1 MYATEKHNQIM
12 IRPDDQ
18 SFSGIKVPFLS
29 TYVDK
34 ADFSSLAP
42 EKAGS
47 EEERL
52 WDELQPLMKKL
63 EEAAENALEIIAELQ
78 ALRAY
83 REYRGICDALGGFST
98 HNEFIIV
105 RLDEDA
111 EEKRIANSI
120 YSFHSWISNR
130 SWKKTSKPYVTSWYL
145 SIWSPKSSFTGIL
158 AKGSDKGFPTLDA
171 ARKYLDGRFEVYK
184 DLFTTELPPIPREY
198 EGWYKVAGNLPE
210 GVTVTDEE
218 IKGIGLG
225 L

>member
-1 MYATEKHNQIM
+1 MYASEKHHQIM

-18 SFSGIKVPFLS
+18 GFSGIKVPFLS

-34 ADFSSLAP
+34 ADFSALTP

-63 EEAAENALEIIAELQ
+63 EDAAENALDIIAELQ

-98 HNEFIIV
+98 HNEFVTICS
-105 RLDEDA
+105 DENV

-120 YSFHSWISNR
+120 YSFHCWTSNR
-130 SWKKTSKPYVTSWYL
+130 SWKKTAKPYITSWYL
-145 SIWSPKSSFTGIL
+145 SIWNPKSSFTGTL
-158 AKGSDKGFPTLDA
+158 AKGSDKGFATLDA
-171 ARKYLDGRFEVYK
+171 ARKYLDRRFEVYK

-198 EGWYKVAGNLPE
+198 EGWYTVAGNLPE
-210 GVTVTDEE
+210 GITVTDEE
-218 IKGIGLG
+218 IKGIGFG